1 MSTKSKKIKVLIYGN
16 VFRDYRSQALLKVL
30 LESGH
35 HISLICPDFYRG
47 IKKSIFN
54 FLYLIE
60 LLVKA
65 SFADV
70 IYLPPMNTRFI
81 KSALWAAKGFRK
93 KLIVEMYTSIYDTYV
108 RDQKI
113 LKGKQVQ
120 AGSKQAQAMLRRDV
134 LALTKSDLIIHT
146 ASHELNYWEN
156 LFDIKIDKNKVLIA
170 PNFNVSLS
178 NFQEKPVRKNRFEI
192 CWWGTFI
199 PLHGLDNI
207 LQALKILK
215 AQKLQFTCSLFG
227 VNNALFLK
235 YCEKIKLEKLDD
247 CVTLRKDLTF
257 SDQSLPQYL
266 VANCNLALGIFGNTD
281 KAYNTVPN
289 KLIESLSMGIPT
301 LTMNSPALDEFFEPK
316 TDLWTCQPT
325 PESIAESILPIAN
338 GTASAVDWE
347 RTRQKVLATFSL
359 DRYQEVVNQALGTIN
374 DGLFDNKILDF
385 QNNSKIYGQKVS

>member
-1 MSTKSKKIKVLIYGN
+1 MSTKSKKIQVLIYGN

-35 HISLICPDFYRG
+35 HISLICPDFYRSS
-47 IKKSIFN
+47 KKSIFD

-65 SFADV
+65 RFADV

-81 KSALWAAKGFRK
+81 KSALWAAKVFRK
-93 KLIVEMYTSIYDTYV
+93 KLFVEMYTSIYDTYV

-113 LKGKQVQ
+113 LKGKQVK
-120 AGSKQAQAMLRRDV
+120 AGSKQAKAMLERDV
-134 LALTKSDLIIHT
+134 LALSKSDLIIHT
-146 ASHELNYWEN
+146 ASHELNYWEK

-170 PNFNVSLS
+170 PNFNISHL
-178 NFQEKPVRKNRFEI
+178 NYQEKLVRKNRFEI

-215 AQKLQFTCSLFG
+215 EQELQFTCSLFG
-227 VNNALFLK
+227 VNNALFSE
-235 YCEKIKLEKLDD
+235 YMEKIKLEKLND
-247 CVTLRKDLTF
+247 CVILRKDLTF
-257 SDQSLPQYL
+257 SDQSLPKYL
-266 VANCNLALGIFGNTD
+266 VKNCDLALSIFGNTD

-316 TDLWTCQPT
+316 TDLWTCKPT
-325 PESIAESILPIAN
+325 PESIAESILAIAN
-338 GTASAVDWE
+338 GTAYAVNWE
-347 RTRQKVLATFSL
+347 QTRQKVLDTFSPS
-359 DRYQEVVNQALGTIN
+359 RYREVVNQALETVNN
-374 DGLFDNKILDF
+374 DLLDNEILNF